1 MRWLRAGFLPLSLL
15 ILVTAAMVVPL
26 PYVRERPGRTLS
38 LAACVDVDHDK
49 AAPVEGDYL
58 LMTISVQPTT
68 TVDAVRALFS
78 QDTLL
83 VPKQAVIPPGIDTGA
98 YFRDQRKEFA
108 LTADRA
114 AAVGLSAAG
123 LPAEI
128 TGDGAAVI
136 QTQAGTPADGV
147 LEPGDIIL
155 EVNSEPVADEGD
167 LRTLIEELPADQP
180 ATLTVKR
187 RGEVVE
193 VAVTPAEHEGRTI
206 LGVLPQT
213 DNPRVTL
220 PVSVDVAAGAIG
232 GPSAGL
238 MIALTVYDQ
247 VLPGVDVA
255 RGRTVAG
262 TGSIDAEG
270 RVGPIGGAGLKVLA
284 AERAGA
290 DLFLAPAGNYA
301 EAVDFLPEGSEMDVV
316 SVATFEDAREA
327 LGEQPA
333 DGDAGDWP
341 ECPYDPAT

>member
-1 MRWLRAGFLPLSLL
+1 
-15 ILVTAAMVVPL
+15 MVVPL

-38 LAACVDVDHDK
+38 LAACVDVDHEK
-49 AAPVEGDYL
+49 SAPVDGDYL

-68 TVDAVRALFS
+68 TVDAVRALFFK
-78 QDTLL
+78 DTVL
-83 VPKQAVIPPGIDTGA
+83 VPKQAVIPPGTDTNT

-147 LEPGDIIL
+147 LESGDIIL
-155 EVNSEPVADEGD
+155 AINGDAVTDEGD
-167 LRTLIEELPADQP
+167 LRTLVEGLPLDQL
-180 ATLTVKR
+180 ATLKIKR
-187 RGEVVE
+187 RGDIVE
-193 VAVTPAEHEGRTI
+193 VSVTPAEYEGQKI

-220 PVSVDVAAGAIG
+220 PVSVEVAAGAIG

-262 TGSIDAEG
+262 TGSIDGDG

-290 DLFLAPAGNYA
+290 DVFLAPAGNYA
-301 EAVDFLPEGSEMDVV
+301 EAIEFLPEGSAMDVV
-316 SVATFEDAREA
+316 SVKTFEDAREA
-327 LGEQPA
+327 LGEKPA
-333 DGDAGDWP
+333 EGSPGSWAA
-341 ECPYDPAT
+341 CPYDPAA